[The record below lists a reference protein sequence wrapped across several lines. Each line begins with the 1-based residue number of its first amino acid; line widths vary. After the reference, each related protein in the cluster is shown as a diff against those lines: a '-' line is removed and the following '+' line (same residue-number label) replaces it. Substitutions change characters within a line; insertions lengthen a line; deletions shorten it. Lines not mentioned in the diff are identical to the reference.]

1 MRKTGEECCY
11 RKLFFSYS
19 TDLAKATANTRILF
33 TELCT
38 TESGRCMDG
47 FVVFTLICLD
57 KNPGVHPISISEVL
71 CRIIGKAVVQHLKSN
86 ITWQPTVYS

>member
-1 MRKTGEECCY
+1 
-11 RKLFFSYS
+11 
-19 TDLAKATANTRILF
+19 
-33 TELCT
+33 
-38 TESGRCMDG
+38 MDG